1 MLHLLSFFLLFLSFV
16 SFFFFLFNDSALI
29 ETSPALAP
37 LLDVDQFNDAFD
49 AIDTDRDNTL
59 TFLEFV
65 SFLDAFDV
73 EMDKAFDKDIH
84 KIRYERQLNL
94 ILQIDQLF
102 VVLDRLGDHPG
113 CGKYLVILI

>member
-1 MLHLLSFFLLFLSFV
+1 MSLSFV
-16 SFFFFLFNDSALI
+16 SFYDSALI

-113 CGKYLVILI
+113 CGKYLVLLI